1 MDREDFM
8 KCINII
14 AHGIYGGEE
23 QAKYYYNKMIDEPD
37 DEEWSWRFDEAVDE
51 LINRVFRKT
60 DFVVKSVVDSLFET
74 SGPLSDLSIRLKV
87 LLGLGIVEQP
97 VFADILHFIGLKE
110 TLNNDEKDYDF
121 SDDIILDFARHLHLL
136 EDKQLLDF
144 PPETENQDSLLY
156 QIKRQR
162 KEKVIRSS
170 LILTITDIC
179 ERLQVESPL

>member
-1 MDREDFM
+1 MP
-8 KCINII
+8 
-14 AHGIYGGEE
+14 
-23 QAKYYYNKMIDEPD
+23 IDQVYEKLNGAI
-37 DEEWSWRFDEAVDE
+37 SIRGFITASVAIFDEAIDE

-60 DFVVKSVVDSLFET
+60 DFAVKSVVDSLFET

-97 VFADILHFIGLKE
+97 IFADIMQFIELKE
-110 TLNNDEKDYDF
+110 SLNNDEKEYDF
-121 SDDIILDFARHLHLL
+121 SDQIIQDFAQNLNLL
-136 EDKQLLDF
+136 EDKSLLNF
-144 PPETENQDSLLY
+144 PPEVENQDSLLY
-156 QIKRQR
+156 QIKHQR